1 MGCFPGSPGLL
12 RRFASRNDGSV
23 CSILRKAVPMSCQN
37 ALAAF
42 LASPDAAGWRD
53 LPVFAVA
60 GDAAG
65 ACSAVDA
72 ERAAGHVVAP
82 APERVFAALALTPLE
97 AVRAVILGQDPY
109 PTPGHA
115 NGLAFSY
122 VGPPPLPRSLVNI
135 YKERGE
141 DLGETAPSDGDLTR
155 WAKQG
160 VLLLNTALTVREG
173 ASKAGS
179 HLSLGWGKVTD
190 ALIAAVSRQQPHVV
204 FLLWG
209 EPAQA
214 KRPLIDEGRHLVI
227 ASAHPS
233 PLSARRGFFGSKPF
247 SRANAWLE
255 EKGEKAIAW

>member
-1 MGCFPGSPGLL
+1 VS
-12 RRFASRNDGSV
+12 S
-23 CSILRKAVPMSCQN
+23 QT

-42 LASPDAAGWRD
+42 LASDQARDWRR
-53 LPVFAVA
+53 LPVFAPGGQA
-60 GDAAG
+60 ER
-65 ACSAVDA
+65 ACAAVDS

-82 APERVFAALALTPLE
+82 APERIFAALALTPLE
-97 AVRAVILGQDPY
+97 GVRVVILGQDPY

-135 YKERGE
+135 YRERGD
-141 DLGETAPSDGDLTR
+141 DLGAAAPAGGDLTP
-155 WAKQG
+155 WAQQG

-179 HLSLGWGKVTD
+179 HLLLGWGAVTD
-190 ALIAAVSRQQPHVV
+190 AIIAAVSRERPHVV
-204 FLLWG
+204 FMLWG
-209 EPAQA
+209 NPAQA
-214 KRPLIDEGRHLVI
+214 KRPLIDESRHLVL

-247 SRANAWLE
+247 SKANAWLVA
-255 EKGEKAIAW
+255 KGEKTIHW

>member
-1 MGCFPGSPGLL
+1 
-12 RRFASRNDGSV
+12 
-23 CSILRKAVPMSCQN
+23 MSCTE
-37 ALAAF
+37 ALAVF
-42 LASPDAAGWRD
+42 LASGDSRGWRD
-53 LPVFAVA
+53 LPVFT
-60 GDAAG
+60 AG
-65 ACSAVDA
+65 AEAARACAAVDA

-82 APERVFAALALTPLE
+82 APERIFAALALTPLDT
-97 AVRAVILGQDPY
+97 VRAVILGQDPY

-135 YKERGE
+135 YKERVA
-141 DLGETAPSDGDLTR
+141 DLGEPVPSDGDLTR
-155 WAKQG
+155 WAQQG

-179 HLSLGWGKVTD
+179 HLSLGWARVTD
-190 ALIAAVSRQQPHVV
+190 AVIAAVSRQRPHAV

-209 EPAQA
+209 APAQA
-214 KRPLIDEGRHLVI
+214 KRPLIDESRHLVI

-247 SRANAWLE
+247 SRANEWLE
-255 EKGEKAIAW
+255 GQGEKPIAW

>member
-1 MGCFPGSPGLL
+1 
-12 RRFASRNDGSV
+12 
-23 CSILRKAVPMSCQN
+23 MSCRN

-42 LASPDAAGWRD
+42 LASPSAAGWRD
-53 LPVFAVA
+53 LPVFAE
-60 GDAAG
+60 AAEAAR
-65 ACSAVDA
+65 ACAAVDA

-82 APERVFAALALTPLE
+82 APERVFAALALTPLD
-97 AVRAVILGQDPY
+97 AVRVVVLGQDPY

-122 VGPPPLPRSLVNI
+122 VGPPPLPRSLTNI
-135 YKERGE
+135 YKERAA
-141 DLGETAPSDGDLTR
+141 DLGQPDPGKAAPGDGDLTG

-190 ALIAAVSRQQPHVV
+190 AVIAAVSRDRAHVV

-209 EPAQA
+209 APAQA
-214 KRPLIDEGRHLVI
+214 KRPLIDESRHLVI
-227 ASAHPS
+227 ACAHPS

-247 SRANAWLE
+247 SRANAWLAAQ
-255 EKGEKAIAW
+255 GECPIAW

>member
-1 MGCFPGSPGLL
+1 
-12 RRFASRNDGSV
+12 
-23 CSILRKAVPMSCQN
+23 MSCAE

-42 LASPDAAGWRD
+42 LASGTSRGWRD
-53 LPVFAVA
+53 LPVFA
-60 GDAAG
+60 AG
-65 ACSAVDA
+65 AEAARACAAVDA

-82 APERVFAALALTPLE
+82 APERIFAALALTPLDT
-97 AVRAVILGQDPY
+97 VRAVILGQDPY

-135 YKERGE
+135 YKERVA
-141 DLGETAPSDGDLTR
+141 DLGEPSPSDGDLTR
-155 WAKQG
+155 WAQQG

-179 HLSLGWGKVTD
+179 HLSLGWARVTD
-190 ALIAAVSRQQPHVV
+190 AVIAAVSRQRPHAV

-209 EPAQA
+209 APAQA
-214 KRPLIDEGRHLVI
+214 KRSLIDESRHLVI

-247 SRANAWLE
+247 SRANTWLKE
-255 EKGEKAIAW
+255 QGEKAIVW

>member
-1 MGCFPGSPGLL
+1 
-12 RRFASRNDGSV
+12 
-23 CSILRKAVPMSCQN
+23 MSCSA

-42 LASPDAAGWRD
+42 LASETSTGWRE
-53 LPVFAVA
+53 LPVFAA
-60 GDAAG
+60 GGAAAR
-65 ACSAVDA
+65 ACTAVDA
-72 ERAAGHVVAP
+72 ERSAGHVVAP
-82 APERVFAALALTPLE
+82 APERIFAALALTPLDN
-97 AVRAVILGQDPY
+97 VRAVILGQDPY

-122 VGPPPLPRSLVNI
+122 AGPSPLPRSLVNI
-135 YKERGE
+135 YKERAE
-141 DLGETAPSDGDLTR
+141 DLGEPAPADGDLTR

-179 HLSLGWGKVTD
+179 HLSLGWGAVTD
-190 ALIAAVSRQQPHVV
+190 AVIAAVSRERRHVV

-209 EPAQA
+209 NPAQA
-214 KRPLIDEGRHLVI
+214 KRPLIDESRHLVI

-247 SRANAWLE
+247 SRANVWLE
-255 EKGEKAIAW
+255 GQGEQAIAW

>member
-1 MGCFPGSPGLL
+1 
-12 RRFASRNDGSV
+12 
-23 CSILRKAVPMSCQN
+23 MSCSE

-42 LASPDAAGWRD
+42 LASGSSKGWRE
-53 LPVFAVA
+53 LPAFAGGGAVA
-60 GDAAG
+60 R
-65 ACSAVDA
+65 ACAAVDA
-72 ERAAGHVVAP
+72 ERVAGHVVAP
-82 APERVFAALALTPLE
+82 APERVFAALALTPLD

-135 YKERGE
+135 YKERAA
-141 DLGETAPSDGDLTR
+141 DLGEPAPSDGDLTR
-155 WAKQG
+155 WARQG

-179 HLSLGWGKVTD
+179 HLSLGWGAVTD
-190 ALIAAVSRQQPHVV
+190 AVIAAVSRERPHAV

-209 EPAQA
+209 APAQT
-214 KRPLIDEGRHLVI
+214 KRPLIDESRHLVI

-233 PLSARRGFFGSKPF
+233 PLSARRGFSARSRSAEPMPGWRSRGS
-247 SRANAWLE
+247 
-255 EKGEKAIAW
+255 G

>member
-1 MGCFPGSPGLL
+1 
-12 RRFASRNDGSV
+12 
-23 CSILRKAVPMSCQN
+23 MSCLT

-42 LASPDAAGWRD
+42 RSQAGAAGWGG
-53 LPVFAVA
+53 LPVFAA
-60 GDAAG
+60 GGPAERACAA
-65 ACSAVDA
+65 ADA

-97 AVRAVILGQDPY
+97 SVRVVILGQDPY

-135 YKERGE
+135 FRERQA
-141 DLGETAPSDGDLTR
+141 DLGLPPALDGDLTP
-155 WAKQG
+155 WARQG

-179 HLSLGWGKVTD
+179 HLLLGWGAVTD
-190 ALIAAVSRQQPHVV
+190 AIIAAVSAGRPSVV
-204 FLLWG
+204 FILWG
-209 EPAQA
+209 KPAQT
-214 KRPLIDEGRHLVI
+214 KRALVDQSRHHVLE
-227 ASAHPS
+227 SPHPS
-233 PLSARRGFFGSKPF
+233 PLSASRGFFGSRPF

-255 EKGEKAIAW
+255 RQGETPIRW

>member
-1 MGCFPGSPGLL
+1 MS
-12 RRFASRNDGSV
+12 SRT
-23 CSILRKAVPMSCQN
+23 

-42 LASPDAAGWRD
+42 LASDRPGGWRD
-53 LPVFAVA
+53 LPVFAPGGQA
-60 GDAAG
+60 ER
-65 ACSAVDA
+65 ACAAVDA
-72 ERAAGHVVAP
+72 EREAGHVVAP
-82 APERVFAALALTPLE
+82 APESIFAALALTPLD

-135 YKERGE
+135 HRERSD
-141 DLGETAPSDGDLTR
+141 DLGIAAPIDGDLTP
-155 WAKQG
+155 WAEQG

-179 HLSLGWGKVTD
+179 HLLLGWGAVTD
-190 ALIAAVSRQQPHVV
+190 AIIAAVSRERPHVA
-204 FLLWG
+204 FILWG
-209 EPAQA
+209 NPAQA
-214 KRPLIDEGRHLVI
+214 KRALIDESRHLVL

-247 SRANAWLE
+247 SKANAWLAG
-255 EKGEKAIAW
+255 KGEQAIDW

>member
-1 MGCFPGSPGLL
+1 V
-12 RRFASRNDGSV
+12 N
-23 CSILRKAVPMSCQN
+23 CSG

-42 LASPDAAGWRD
+42 LASETSTGWRD
-53 LPVFAVA
+53 LPVFAS
-60 GDAAG
+60 GGAAAH
-65 ACSAVDA
+65 ACAAVDA
-72 ERAAGHVVAP
+72 ERMAGHVVAP
-82 APERVFAALALTPLE
+82 APERIFAALALTPLD

-135 YKERGE
+135 YKERAE
-141 DLGETAPSDGDLTR
+141 DLGEPAPADGDLTR

-179 HLSLGWGKVTD
+179 HLSLGWGVVTD
-190 ALIAAVSRQQPHVV
+190 AVIAAVSRERRHVV

-209 EPAQA
+209 NPAQA
-214 KRPLIDEGRHLVI
+214 KRPLIDESRHLVI

-233 PLSARRGFFGSKPF
+233 PLSARRGFFRSKPF

-255 EKGEKAIAW
+255 GQGERAIAW

>member
-1 MGCFPGSPGLL
+1 VS
-12 RRFASRNDGSV
+12 
-23 CSILRKAVPMSCQN
+23 CSE

-42 LASPDAAGWRD
+42 LTSEASRGWRE
-53 LPVFAVA
+53 LPVFAA
-60 GDAAG
+60 DGAAG
-65 ACSAVDA
+65 RACAAVDA
-72 ERAAGHVVAP
+72 ERADGHIVAP
-82 APERVFAALALTPLE
+82 APERVFAALALTPLDT
-97 AVRAVILGQDPY
+97 VKAVILGQDPY

-135 YKERGE
+135 YKERAA
-141 DLGETAPSDGDLTR
+141 DLDEPAPADGDLTR

-179 HLSLGWGKVTD
+179 HLSLGWSAVTD
-190 ALIAAVSRQQPHVV
+190 AVITAVSRGRPHVV

-209 EPAQA
+209 APAQA
-214 KRPLIDEGRHLVI
+214 KRPLIDESRHLVI

-255 EKGEKAIAW
+255 GRGQKAIAW

>member
-1 MGCFPGSPGLL
+1 MTCV
-12 RRFASRNDGSV
+12 A
-23 CSILRKAVPMSCQN
+23 

-42 LASPDAAGWRD
+42 LASPRAEGWRA
-53 LPVFAVA
+53 LPAFAP
-60 GDAAG
+60 GGPAAR
-65 ACSAVDA
+65 ACATVDA

-82 APERVFAALALTPLE
+82 APERVFAALALTPLA

-135 YKERGE
+135 YKERAA
-141 DLGETAPSDGDLTR
+141 DLGKPPPADGDLTR
-155 WAKQG
+155 WAGQG

-179 HLSLGWGKVTD
+179 HLRLGWGKVSD
-190 ALIAAVSRQQPHVV
+190 EVIAAVSRERPHVV

-209 EPAQA
+209 GPAQA
-214 KRPLIDEGRHLVI
+214 KRPLIDESRHLVI

-233 PLSARRGFFGSKPF
+233 PLSAQRGFFGSKPF
-247 SRANAWLE
+247 SRANAWLLAQ
-255 EKGEKAIAW
+255 GEKPVDW

>member
-1 MGCFPGSPGLL
+1 VS
-12 RRFASRNDGSV
+12 
-23 CSILRKAVPMSCQN
+23 CSE

-42 LASPDAAGWRD
+42 LASGNSVGWRD
-53 LPVFAVA
+53 LPVFAA
-60 GDAAG
+60 GGAAAR
-65 ACSAVDA
+65 ACAAVDT
-72 ERAAGHVVAP
+72 ERMAGQVVAP
-82 APERVFAALALTPLE
+82 APERVFAALALTPLD

-135 YKERGE
+135 YKERAA
-141 DLGETAPSDGDLTR
+141 DLDELAPADGDLTR
-155 WAKQG
+155 WARQG

-179 HLSLGWGKVTD
+179 HLSLGWGAVTD
-190 ALIAAVSRQQPHVV
+190 AVIATVSRQRPHVV

-209 EPAQA
+209 NPAQT
-214 KRPLIDEGRHLVI
+214 KRPLIDESRHLVI

-247 SRANAWLE
+247 SRTNAWLE
-255 EKGEKAIAW
+255 ERGEKAIVW

>member
-1 MGCFPGSPGLL
+1 
-12 RRFASRNDGSV
+12 
-23 CSILRKAVPMSCQN
+23 MSCQN
-37 ALAAF
+37 ALATF
-42 LASPDAAGWRD
+42 LAASNAKGWRE
-53 LPVFAVA
+53 LPVFAA
-60 GDAAG
+60 GGAAAR
-65 ACSAVDA
+65 ACAAVDA
-72 ERAAGHVVAP
+72 ERSAGHIVAP
-82 APERVFAALALTPLE
+82 APERVFAALALTPLD
-97 AVRAVILGQDPY
+97 AVRVVILGQDPY

-135 YKERGE
+135 YKERTA
-141 DLGETAPSDGDLTR
+141 DLGEAAPTDGDLTR
-155 WAKQG
+155 WARQG

-179 HLSLGWGKVTD
+179 HLSLGWGAVTD
-190 ALIAAVSRQQPHVV
+190 AVIAAVSRERPHVV

-209 EPAQA
+209 APAQA

-247 SRANAWLE
+247 SRANTWLE
-255 EKGEKAIAW
+255 GQGEKPIAW